1 MKCFIN
7 LNNITTIKM
16 ASFTR
21 DETASIEIPIRLV
34 VYVILTGAIIALTV
48 IGLSQIW
55 PGITTDSMEKQIGEI
70 RVSISAMQSG
80 SARNLI
86 DIDSPAGNI
95 RTFKIT
101 IPEDVDYLAFG
112 ADPDPDND
120 HYLTNTPRDLLTE
133 GGNVIFYSSG
143 KSGKI
148 RFPLDATVELR
159 EGRLDNGRW
168 IINDF
173 GGKQHGTV
181 ISGKGKYELTFEL
194 VYDPISKDK
203 YTLVHFT
210 DDLDAFINPYDP
222 TILPNNIWISL
233 NPVSIPAGGV
243 TNADILV
250 KLKDKKGRDAP
261 RDGVII
267 NLSASLGNLSALN
280 LTTIKGKATANI
292 SSHFVGTSL
301 ITATSP
307 GLNPGSVHLTITPV
321 PIIFEFNRWI
331 LNESDI
337 MNGEFSTSQD
347 LEYTISFSGYGT
359 KFHVPFIGDW
369 WANASIDIDGIKIGE
384 EMIDSTTLMTRTFNK
399 TMIPA
404 GDHNIN
410 ITLKN
415 DKYLPLIG
423 DTNLYVE
430 KIELI
435 W

>member
-1 MKCFIN
+1 
-7 LNNITTIKM
+7 
-16 ASFTR
+16 
-21 DETASIEIPIRLV
+21 
-34 VYVILTGAIIALTV
+34 
-48 IGLSQIW
+48 
-55 PGITTDSMEKQIGEI
+55 MEKQIGEI
-70 RVSISAMQSG
+70 KVSLSAMQSG

-101 IPEDVDYLAFG
+101 IPEDVDYVAFG

-120 HYLTNTPRDLLTE
+120 HNLTNTPDDLLTE
-133 GGNVIFYSSG
+133 GGNVILYSSG
-143 KSGKI
+143 KGGKKRI
-148 RFPLDATVELR
+148 PLDGSVELR
-159 EGRLDNGRW
+159 EGLLDNGRW
-168 IINDF
+168 IINNF
-173 GGKQHGTV
+173 GDKQYGAV
-181 ISGKGKYELTFEL
+181 ITGNGRYELTFEL
-194 VYDPISKDK
+194 VYDPISKEK

-210 DDLDAFINPYDP
+210 DDLNAFINHYDP

-233 NPVSIPAGGV
+233 NPASIPADGI

-261 RDGVII
+261 KDGVII

-292 SSHFVGTSL
+292 SSDLVGTSL

-307 GLNPGSVHLTITPV
+307 GLNPGSAHLTITPV

-331 LNESDI
+331 LNESSI
-337 MNGEFSTSQD
+337 MNGEFSTNQD
-347 LEYTISFSGYGT
+347 LEYSIFFSGYGT
-359 KFHVPFIGDW
+359 KFQVPFIGVW
-369 WANASIDIDGIKIGE
+369 WPNASIEIDGIKMGE
-384 EMIDSTTLMTRTFNK
+384 EMIDSDSHTTRTFNK

-410 ITLKN
+410 ISLKN
-415 DKYLPLIG
+415 DKYLPLLG

-430 KIELI
+430 KVEIT